1 MRKTIFILVLLLVI
15 FLTGWVY
22 WYFYNPKSEGT
33 REGMVQKFSRK
44 GNVFKTWEGE
54 MVQQGFGSRGGNFN
68 ANYFYFSVADDRVAD
83 SLEHGALGKIVRVHY
98 IQYRRSLP
106 WRGENYNGRNQENG
120 QYVVD
125 KIEQVREPQY

>member
-1 MRKTIFILVLLLVI
+1 MRKTIFLVVILLLI
-15 FLTGWVY
+15 FIGGYVY
-22 WYFYNPKSEGT
+22 WNFYNPKSDGT

-68 ANYFYFSVADDRVAD
+68 ANYFYFSVTNDAIAD

-98 IQYRRSLP
+98 VQYRRGLA
-106 WRGENYNGRNQENG
+106 WRGDSYTGSNQESG

-125 KIEQVREPQY
+125 RIEDVREMAY